1 MSSKEKAPRKSAK
14 KGRGDTKSA
23 SAGLSRAAAAKPGES
38 KETVTKVKS
47 PGRSKKSD
55 VVASPKLPANP
66 AAHRREVSS
75 VVEAAAP
82 LPVAKTPKTKPAHTV
97 APSLFLSDLPDPRDE
112 QFRMRRLQ
120 VFNWGTFSG
129 LVDIPIAE
137 KGFLFVGRS
146 GSGKSTLLDA
156 MSALLVPPSL
166 VDFNAAA
173 READR
178 SGRDRNLASYVRGAW
193 ADQHDSDSGEIA
205 TQYLRKGTT
214 WSALALEYRN
224 ALGATVSLIRLF
236 WIAGN
241 GSSAADV
248 RKHYMVTERP
258 FDLARDLDGFD
269 LDLRR
274 LKAKLG
280 EEVHHFDAFAGYSER
295 FRRLLG
301 IQSDIALKLLHKTQS
316 AKNLGDLNHFLRGF
330 MLEEPE
336 TFAAADRLVAD
347 FGELDAAHKAVVIA
361 REQVQTLTPA
371 RLGHD
376 ELQVLRRE
384 TNALREQQQ
393 GIDLFREQRRLVLL
407 DDRQAELEVQAQAL
421 EGELIQRKQ
430 LLENHDQKLAD
441 MERQRR
447 EQGGDVVDQLERERE
462 QVARERD
469 ERLRRRNKLE
479 AACRELGWTL
489 PATARAFAELAGQAR
504 ELITGARGQAGALEE
519 QMDALRRDSSQAAQ
533 RFAMVR
539 AEIDALRKHPSN
551 IPAPVQAVR
560 ARLCQELG
568 WSENAVPFV
577 GELLQV
583 KDEFV
588 AWRGAIERVLHGF
601 ALSLLVDEHQY
612 AQVAAW
618 VNKTHLGGKLVYY
631 RVGHV
636 EAFGQRRP
644 DARSLVHR
652 LEVRDHVHRAWLQA
666 ELARRFDYTCV
677 DNAAALKQ
685 ADRAITREGQ
695 VKHPGDRYEK
705 DDRRAA
711 DDRRHWVLGF
721 DNRDKLAL
729 FEKEGVELAQS
740 LAQANDA
747 LAQLKARRER
757 EGDLR
762 VAAAALAGMEW
773 EEIDVAPRL
782 QRLADIEAQLR
793 QLREGD
799 AGMDALTERLDAE
812 RSLRQRAAK
821 ACEET
826 AAERIAVERE
836 RRSVDA
842 QRDAC
847 AARAGMASL
856 TPVQVEGLGARLPA
870 QPALSLENIDHQF
883 RALERSLH
891 DVLEEQAERD
901 YRLVQAIEEC
911 FRAFCRRWPQDSAD
925 FTPQLDSAEG
935 FLARL
940 RRLELDGLP
949 KHEARFFELLQSQSK
964 QDLLVLQKHMSEA
977 RRSIG
982 QRMEE
987 VNESLER
994 VPFNRGTLLQ
1004 IEVSD
1009 RGLQEVR
1016 DFQAQLRDVL
1026 MQHQTDDRER
1036 AEAQFAVLRQLV
1048 ERLGAQDP
1056 EHRRWREQVLDVR
1069 LHVEFIGVEVEAD
1082 TRRQVE
1088 VYRSGAGKSG
1098 GQRQKLATTC
1108 LAAALRY
1115 QLGGDDG
1122 HLPRYAPVVLDEA
1135 FDKAD
1140 NEFTALAMNI
1150 FENFGFQMVVATPL
1164 KSVMTLEPFIGGA
1177 CFVDINGRHDS
1188 AVLLIEYDADERR
1201 LALPERA
1208 REAVA

>member
-1 MSSKEKAPRKSAK
+1 MSSKGKAPAKKSAGK
-14 KGRGDTKSA
+14 KAASKAVAKQPKTKAA
-23 SAGLSRAAAAKPGES
+23 SVNEKVPPKKAKAAKPVEPIQPPVAVAAPEPDS
-38 KETVTKVKS
+38 S
-47 PGRSKKSD
+47 A
-55 VVASPKLPANP
+55 ASPTHPPK
-66 AAHRREVSS
+66 
-75 VVEAAAP
+75 
-82 LPVAKTPKTKPAHTV
+82 AKTVRPT

-178 SGRDRNLASYVRGAW
+178 SGRDRSLASYVRGAW

-205 TQYLRKGTT
+205 TQYLRKGST

-224 ALGATVSLIRLF
+224 ALGETVSLIRLF

-241 GSSAADV
+241 GSAAADV
-248 RKHYMVTERP
+248 RKHYMVTERA
-258 FDLARDLDGFD
+258 FDVAKEMDGFD

-274 LKAKLG
+274 LKARLG
-280 EEVHHFDAFAGYSER
+280 DEVHHFDAFAGYAER

-301 IQSDIALKLLHKTQS
+301 IQNDMALKLLHKTQS

-347 FGELDAAHKAVVIA
+347 FAELDAAHKAVVIA
-361 REQVQTLTPA
+361 REQVQTLAPA
-371 RLGHD
+371 RQAHD
-376 ELQVLRRE
+376 ELQALRRQ
-384 TNALREQQQ
+384 TSALREQQQ
-393 GIDLFREQRRLVLL
+393 GVDLFREQRRLRLL
-407 DDRQAELEVQAQAL
+407 DDRRAELEVLAQGL
-421 EGELIQRKQ
+421 EGEQAQRKQ
-430 LLENHDQKLAD
+430 ALENHDQRLAD

-447 EQGGDVVDQLERERE
+447 EQGGDAVDQLERERA
-462 QVARERD
+462 QVQRERD
-469 ERLRRRNKLE
+469 ERLRRRDKLE
-479 AACRELGWTL
+479 SACRELGWTL
-489 PATARAFAELAGQAR
+489 PGTARALAELAGQAR
-504 ELITGARGQAGALEE
+504 ELASGVRSQGGALEE
-519 QMDALRRDSSQAAQ
+519 QMDAIKRDSGQAAQ
-533 RFAMVR
+533 RFAAVR
-539 AEIDALRKHPSN
+539 AEIDALKKHPSN
-551 IPAPVQAVR
+551 IPAPIQAMR
-560 ARLCQELG
+560 ARLCEELG
-568 WSENAVPFV
+568 WSENAVPFA

-583 KDEFV
+583 KDEFA

-601 ALSLLVDEHQY
+601 ALSLLVDEQQY
-612 AQVAAW
+612 AAVAAW

-631 RVGHV
+631 RVGRV
-636 EAFGQRRP
+636 EAFGQRKP
-644 DARSLVHR
+644 DGRSLVHR
-652 LEVRDHVHRAWLQA
+652 LDVRDHAHRAWLQA
-666 ELARRFDYTCV
+666 ELARRFDYACV
-677 DNAAALKQ
+677 DNAAALRQ

-721 DNRDKLAL
+721 DNRDKLVL

-740 LAQANDA
+740 IARTGDA
-747 LAQLKARRER
+747 LGQLKAQRDR
-757 EGDLR
+757 EGDRR
-762 VAAAALAGMEW
+762 VAAAAFTGIEW
-773 EEIDVAPRL
+773 EEIDIAPKL
-782 QRLADIEAQLR
+782 QRLADIEDQLR
-793 QLREGD
+793 QLNEGD
-799 AGMDALTERLDAE
+799 AGLNELGRRLDAE
-812 RSLRQRAAK
+812 RAARQQSAK
-821 ACEET
+821 AYEES

-836 RRSVDA
+836 RRGVES
-842 QRDAC
+842 QREAC
-847 AARAGMASL
+847 AMRAGAAAL
-856 TPVQVEGLGARLPA
+856 TPLQQEGLQARLPA
-870 QPALSLENIDHQF
+870 QPVLSLENIDHQF
-883 RALERSLH
+883 RALERALH
-891 DVLEEQAERD
+891 EVLDGQAERD
-901 YRLVQAIEEC
+901 HRLVQSLEEC

-925 FTPQLDSAEG
+925 FTPRLDSAEG

-964 QDLLVLQKHMSEA
+964 QDLLVLQKHMTEA
-977 RRSIG
+977 RKSIG

-1026 MQHQTDDRER
+1026 MQHPTEDRER
-1036 AEAQFAVLRQLV
+1036 AEAQFAVLRGLV
-1048 ERLGAQDP
+1048 ERLGAPDP
-1056 EHRRWREQVLDVR
+1056 ELRRWREQVLDVR
-1069 LHVEFIGVEVEAD
+1069 LHVEFIGVEIEED

-1188 AVLLIEYDADERR
+1188 GVLLIEYDAEERR
-1201 LALPERA
+1201 LALPEKA